1 MDLIYQN
8 ADRIDQGVMKHY
20 EMDLAYGKNENDF
33 ELSVDADNH
42 CLEKDYI
49 LYMEGTEYGG
59 IVDAVQFSNIDD
71 TVTYSGRTWHGILEG
86 KLFDANGVNGYML
99 INANANKAL
108 KFFIN
113 IWGLDDLFCVEE
125 KESAIEIVNYVVNFE
140 KGYTG
145 IRKMLFEFG
154 GKLKMVYKNSKVVLS
169 AEPYM
174 DYSQDEEF
182 DSSQVY
188 FTAKKNYR
196 PLNHL
201 ACLGLGEE
209 NEQYVIH
216 LFYDEYGG
224 LQAYAST
231 EFPVKDSDYI
241 LDISNKK
248 LHGMEEVSDILDCG
262 SVQARENYV
271 VLNEMPSDWG
281 TDANIWNDILT
292 DIYTMNEEGKFV
304 QSKAKEKTLY
314 ELQLQEPGDWLKN
327 YSDYYV
333 KDEEK
338 EEGDGYKKATFDKED
353 VYTPQ
358 AKQPADWKEE
368 FSKYY
373 YLVGSKYKK
382 VEPVIKDNYIL
393 CNIKPPVWELL
404 YKNFY
409 QQHSDGINITY
420 EKVKGI
426 SKYRYVKQTSQPSD
440 WDENYKSYYQKS
452 GKKYISN
459 PPKYEK
465 QSKKPTN
472 WAKNYSNYYQRI
484 SDGTEVVYRQVSSVT
499 KTSYE
504 LQTQKPS
511 DWGSNYNQYYEKN
524 AKGKYIAVSIKKY
537 VALTEQPSDW
547 DKKYADYFYIYSDG
561 TSEEY
566 RSTQGVKKDNYVL
579 QTSEPTDWSSNY
591 DRYYQ
596 KNSEGKYVAVSIKS
610 YVALDAQPEDWQKN
624 YTDYFYVYSDG
635 TSEEYRS
642 IEGIKNDNYI
652 LQTAEPTDWSSNY
665 DRYYYFNGTEY
676 KKVKGVGED
685 EAETAPAWSANSY
698 YTKETV
704 TTVPEYTSFSA
715 VYRKEDTPVWSA
727 NMYYTKSS
735 ITNAPSYTSFSKVYC
750 KGDAPSW
757 KKETY
762 YTQKTEQ
769 KAPSYDS
776 VKPVYEAVTPRW
788 NACARYSRNTIE
800 VAPDFEI
807 RKYYILSKTE
817 EVPIWKKNTYYILEK
832 IANPQWEENT
842 FYTKVKKMVSPVWSD
857 DVYYQK
863 FLDHYAGLVESG
875 IEYLNKNAKKD
886 ELSIELEPDIIY
898 DINDIIGANDNITK
912 QSVWMPITKKI
923 VKITENTETV
933 EYEVGE

>member
-20 EMDLAYGKNENDF
+20 EMDLAYGRDENDF
-33 ELSVDADNH
+33 ELTVDADNH

-71 TVTYSGRTWHGILEG
+71 TITYSGRTWHGILEG
-86 KLFDANGVNGYML
+86 KLFENENLDGYL
-99 INANANKAL
+99 WISGNANDVL
-108 KFFIN
+108 KMVLQM
-113 IWGLDDLFCVEE
+113 WKLEHLFRVDE
-125 KESAIEIVNYVVNFE
+125 KKSSIEIINYRMGYE

-145 IRKMLFEFG
+145 LRKMLFAFG
-154 GKLKMVYKNSKVVLS
+154 GKLKMTYKDDYMVLS

-182 DSSQVY
+182 DNSQVY

-201 ACLGLGEE
+201 ACIGLGKQ
-209 NEQYVIH
+209 NERYIIH
-216 LFYDEYGG
+216 LFCDEYGG
-224 LQAYAST
+224 LQAYASSD
-231 EFPVKDSDYI
+231 FPIKDSDYI
-241 LDISNKK
+241 LSMDNKK
-248 LHGMEEVSDILDCG
+248 LFGVREVADTLDCG
-262 SVQARENYV
+262 SVQAIENYV
-271 VLNEMPSDWG
+271 VLDEMPSEWE
-281 TDANIWNDILT
+281 TDPDIWNDILT
-292 DIYTMNEEGKFV
+292 DIYTMNEEGRFV

-314 ELQLQEPGDWLKN
+314 ELQLQEPEDWFKN

-333 KDEEK
+333 KDEE
-338 EEGDGYKKATFDKED
+338 EEEGEGDGYKKATFDKED

-358 AKQPADWKEE
+358 TKQPTDWEEE

-373 YLVGSKYKK
+373 YKLGSQYKK
-382 VEPVIKDNYIL
+382 VEPVIKDNYIV
-393 CNIKPPVWELL
+393 CNIEPPGWTLL

-440 WDENYKSYYQKS
+440 WDENYGSYYRKS
-452 GKKYISN
+452 GKKYVLN
-459 PPKYEK
+459 TPKYEK
-465 QSKKPTN
+465 QSKKPAN

-484 SDGTEVVYRQVSSVT
+484 SDGTEVTYRQVSSVT
-499 KTSYE
+499 KNSYE

-511 DWGSNYNQYYEKN
+511 DWSSNYNQYYEKN
-524 AKGKYIAVSIKKY
+524 EKGRYVAVSIKTY

-547 DKKYADYFYIYSDG
+547 SKKYD
-561 TSEEY
+561 
-566 RSTQGVKKDNYVL
+566 
-579 QTSEPTDWSSNY
+579 
-591 DRYYQ
+591 
-596 KNSEGKYVAVSIKS
+596 
-610 YVALDAQPEDWQKN
+610 
-624 YTDYFYVYSDG
+624 DYFYVYSDG
-635 TSEEYRS
+635 TKSEYRS
-642 IEGIKNDNYI
+642 IPGVTTDVYTM
-652 LQTAEPTDWSSNY
+652 QTTEPTDWIEHY
-665 DRYYYFNGTEY
+665 DRYYYLDGMEY
-676 KKVKGVGED
+676 KKVKGVGEND
-685 EAETAPAWSANSY
+685 DETAP
-698 YTKETV
+698 
-704 TTVPEYTSFSA
+704 
-715 VYRKEDTPVWSA
+715 VWTA

-735 ITNAPSYTSFSKVYC
+735 ITNAPSYSSFSKVYC

-762 YTQKTEQ
+762 YTKKSEQ
-769 KAPSYDS
+769 KAPAYDA
-776 VKPVYEAVTPRW
+776 VKPVYAAVTPKW
-788 NACARYSRNTIE
+788 NACARFSRTTTE
-800 VAPDFEI
+800 VAPEWEI
-807 RKYYILSKTE
+807 RMYYILSKTE
-817 EVPIWKKNTYYILEK
+817 EVPAWKKNTYYTLEK
-832 IANPQWEENT
+832 VANPQWEENT

-857 DVYYQK
+857 DVYYRK
-863 FLDHYAGLVESG
+863 FLDHYAGLAEKG
-875 IEYLNKNAKKD
+875 IEYLNKNTKTD
-886 ELSIELEPDIIY
+886 ELSIELEPDMVY

>member
-113 IWGLDDLFCVEE
+113 MWGLNDLFCVEE

-216 LFYDEYGG
+216 LFQDEYGG

-271 VLNEMPSDWG
+271 VLNEMPSDWE

-292 DIYTMNEEGKFV
+292 DIYTMSEEGRFV
-304 QSKAKEKTLY
+304 KSKAKEKTLY

-327 YSDYYV
+327 FSDYYV
-333 KDEEK
+333 KDEEEK
-338 EEGDGYKKATFDKED
+338 EGEGDGYKKATFDKED
-353 VYTPQ
+353 VYTTQ
-358 AKQPADWKEE
+358 TKQPTDWEEE

-373 YLVGSKYKK
+373 YRVGSQYKK
-382 VEPVIKDNYIL
+382 VDSVIKDNYIV
-393 CNIKPPVWELL
+393 CNIKLPNWELL

-452 GKKYISN
+452 GKKYIAN

-484 SDGTEVVYRQVSSVT
+484 SDGTEVTYRQVSAVT
-499 KTSYE
+499 KNSYE
-504 LQTQKPS
+504 LQEQKPS
-511 DWGSNYNQYYEKN
+511 NWSSNYDQYYEKN
-524 AKGKYIAVSIKKY
+524 EKGKYVAVSIKNY
-537 VALTEQPSDW
+537 VALTEQPANW
-547 DKKYADYFYIYSDG
+547 DKKYADYFY
-561 TSEEY
+561 
-566 RSTQGVKKDNYVL
+566 
-579 QTSEPTDWSSNY
+579 
-591 DRYYQ
+591 
-596 KNSEGKYVAVSIKS
+596 
-610 YVALDAQPEDWQKN
+610 
-624 YTDYFYVYSDG
+624 VYSDG
-635 TSEEYRS
+635 TKNEYRS
-642 IEGIKNDNYI
+642 IPGVTTDVYTM
-652 LQTAEPTDWSSNY
+652 QTTEPTDWMTDY
-665 DRYYYFNGTEY
+665 ERYYYLDGTEY

-685 EAETAPAWSANSY
+685 EAETAPVWTAN
-698 YTKETV
+698 K
-704 TTVPEYTSFSA
+704 
-715 VYRKEDTPVWSA
+715 
-727 NMYYTKSS
+727 YYTKSS
-735 ITNAPSYTSFSKVYC
+735 ITNASAYTSFSKVYR

-769 KAPSYDS
+769 KAPSYDA
-776 VKPVYEAVTPRW
+776 VKPVYAAVTPRW

-817 EVPIWKKNTYYILEK
+817 EVPIWKKNTYYTLEK

-923 VKITENTETV
+923 VKMTENTETV